1 MSSGTE
7 MGNPN
12 DLLSQIVAFR
22 TYARHLPV
30 LGRRETLEETIDRKL
45 TMDVEKYPKMAREI
59 VKAYDLVHELKVM
72 PSMRGLQFGGL
83 AIQKNNVRQYNCSFR
98 LINDVRAFSEV
109 LFLLLSGTGVGFSVQ
124 KSHISQLP
132 KVRPPVGEGYFA
144 VHDSIEG
151 WAQALDLLVDAYL
164 LGRIRPQFDFF
175 QVRPKGSYLMTTG
188 ARAPGPE
195 PLKHMLAEVESRL
208 KAAVGR
214 QLKDVEVHDIICII
228 SDCVLA
234 GGIRRAALISLFDR
248 SSKEMLKCKSGSW
261 WEKHPYRARANNSA
275 VLPRDTVT
283 FEEFQSIFEATQKS
297 GAGEPGFSWTDDMDW
312 GFNPCHE
319 ISIRNKQFCN
329 LTTVNQTGIKSK
341 KDFLERVSAAALLGT
356 IQASYTNFHYLTDE
370 WRSVTEEEAL
380 IGVSFT
386 GVADAV
392 GIVTNDWLREGAAQV
407 LGVNERIAKKI
418 GINIASRT
426 TTNKPEGSSSAV
438 IKSAS
443 GIHARH
449 ARPYYL
455 RRVRM
460 NKDDAL
466 TVYLRSMMPE
476 LVEDEVGSSTG
487 AVITIPQM
495 SPEGSISRDDETALQ
510 LFGRALD
517 YNVNWVAPG
526 HRSGA
531 NRNNV
536 SCTISV
542 KDNEW
547 EDLGKAMWEN
557 RSLYSG
563 ISLLPFDG
571 GNYKQAP
578 FETCDQGTYEKYAAM
593 VKDVDL
599 RNVHEEED
607 MTTRNETVACGGGA
621 CEAL

>member
-1 MSSGTE
+1 MS
-7 MGNPN
+7 NPN
-12 DLLSQIVAFR
+12 ELLSQIVAFR
-22 TYARHLPV
+22 TYAKHLPV

-45 TMDVEKYPKMAREI
+45 TMDVEKFPKMAREI
-59 VKAYDLVHELKVM
+59 VKAYDFVHDLKVM

-98 LINDVRAFSEV
+98 LVNDVRAFGEI
-109 LFLLLSGTGVGFSVQ
+109 LYLLLSGTGVGFSVQ
-124 KSHISQLP
+124 KRHIDQLP
-132 KVRPPVGEGYFA
+132 SIRLPREEGYFA

-151 WAQALDLLVDAYL
+151 WAQALDLLIEAYL

-175 QVRPKGSYLMTTG
+175 QIRPKGSYLMTTG

-195 PLKHMLAEVESRL
+195 PLKYMLAEVEKRL

-214 QLKDVEVHDIICII
+214 KLKDIEIHDIVCII

-248 SSKEMLKCKSGSW
+248 TSTEMLKCKTGQW
-261 WEKHPYRARANNSA
+261 WTQHPYRARANNSA
-275 VLPRDTVT
+275 VLPRKQVT
-283 FEEFQSIFEATQKS
+283 EEEFKAIFEITKAS
-297 GAGEPGFSWTDDMDW
+297 GSGEPGFSWTDDVDW

-329 LTTVNQTGIKSK
+329 LTTVNQTGIKTK
-341 KDFLERVSAAALLGT
+341 KEFLERVAAASLLAT
-356 IQASYTNFHYLTDE
+356 LQASYTDFPYLTPE

-386 GVADAV
+386 GVADAA
-392 GIVTNDWLREGAAQV
+392 GIVTSEWLRDGAEHV
-407 LGVNERIAKKI
+407 LSVNERIAKKI
-418 GINIASRT
+418 GINLAARA

-438 IKSAS
+438 LSSAS

-449 ARPYYL
+449 AKRWYL

-466 TVYLRSMMPE
+466 TMYLRSMMPD

-487 AVITIPQM
+487 AVVTIPQI
-495 SPEGSISRDDETALQ
+495 SPEGAISREDETAMD
-510 LFGRALD
+510 LFRRAMD
-517 YNVNWVAPG
+517 YNTNWVGHG
-526 HRSGA
+526 HRSGT
-531 NRNNV
+531 NKNNV

-542 KDNEW
+542 KESEW
-547 EDLGKAMWEN
+547 DELGKAMFKN

-563 ISLLPFDG
+563 ISLLPYDG
-571 GNYKQAP
+571 GNYQQAP
-578 FETCDQGTYEKYAAM
+578 FETCDEATYLKYTSM
-593 VKDVDL
+593 VRDVDL
-599 RNVHEEED
+599 RNVREEND
-607 MTTRNETVACGGGA
+607 MTVRTETVACGGGS
-621 CEAL
+621 CEIL